1 MNEPDNQP
9 ERPPETDYKQELE
22 RARSQ
27 LLVFARDMSAVYQRK
42 REHERKLGELLEELR
57 TDYLSIV
64 ETLALVVEAK
74 DQYTADHLERCK
86 RYGIALANRI
96 DPGMVTPQ
104 LQYGFLLHDVGKIGI
119 PEAILMKPGPL
130 SAQEIEVMR
139 THPLIGVQI
148 VAPMRRV
155 LDEVTVEVIRHH
167 HERFDGSGYP
177 DSLAKEQIPLSAR
190 IFSVV
195 DSFDAMTT
203 DRPYRRAL
211 RMHEALLRLKQGSG
225 SQFDPDVVT
234 EFEAL
239 LEGTESLDDWCGSPG
254 TGALSGLPISPIRPA
269 RPAEPS
275 D

>member
-1 MNEPDNQP
+1 VESSSPSEVNQP
-9 ERPPETDYKQELE
+9 SAQAGPPAEFETETDYRAELE
-22 RARSQ
+22 RTRSQ

-42 REHERKLGELLEELR
+42 REHEQKLGALLEELR

-74 DQYTADHLERCK
+74 DQYTANHLERCK
-86 RYGIALANRI
+86 RYGIALTSRI
-96 DPGMVTPQ
+96 DPAMITPQ

-130 SAQEIEVMR
+130 TPEEMTVMR

-167 HERFDGSGYP
+167 HERFDGNGYP
-177 DSLAKEQIPLSAR
+177 DGLKGGDIPLSAR

-195 DSFDAMTT
+195 DSFDAMTSN
-203 DRPYRRAL
+203 RPYRKAL
-211 RMHEALLRLKQGSG
+211 ALDEALTRLRAEAGK
-225 SQFDPDVVT
+225 QFDPDVVA
-234 EFEAL
+234 EFEL
-239 LEGTESLDDWCGSPG
+239 LMQSIQSPEDW
-254 TGALSGLPISPIRPA
+254 
-269 RPAEPS
+269 
-275 D
+275 

>member
-1 MNEPDNQP
+1 MSEPQATTPSEFESD
-9 ERPPETDYKQELE
+9 TDYRAELE
-22 RARSQ
+22 RTRSQ

-42 REHERKLGELLEELR
+42 REHEQKLNALLEELR

-74 DQYTADHLERCK
+74 DQYTANHLERCK
-86 RYGIALANRI
+86 RYGIALTNRI
-96 DPGMVTPQ
+96 DPAMVTPQ

-130 SAQEIEVMR
+130 TGEEMTVMR

-167 HERFDGSGYP
+167 HERFDGGGYP
-177 DSLAKEQIPLSAR
+177 DGKAGGDIPLSAR

-211 RMHEALLRLKQGSG
+211 AMDEALTRLRGEAG
-225 SQFDPDVVT
+225 RQFDPDVVD
-234 EFEAL
+234 EFEQLMQAIQSP
-239 LEGTESLDDWCGSPG
+239 EDW
-254 TGALSGLPISPIRPA
+254 
-269 RPAEPS
+269 
-275 D
+275 

>member
-1 MNEPDNQP
+1 MPGVPD
-9 ERPPETDYKQELE
+9 TDYREELE
-22 RARSQ
+22 RTRSQ

-42 REHERKLGELLEELR
+42 REHEQKLDALIRELR

-74 DQYTADHLERCK
+74 DQYTANHLERCK
-86 RYGIALANRI
+86 RYGIALASRI
-96 DPGMVTPQ
+96 DPAMITPQ

-130 SAQEIEVMR
+130 TSEEVEVMR

-167 HERFDGSGYP
+167 HERFDGAGYP
-177 DSLAKEQIPLSAR
+177 DGKAAEDIPLSAR

-203 DRPYRRAL
+203 NRPYRKAMAL
-211 RMHEALLRLKQGSG
+211 DQALEELKAKSG

-239 LEGTESLDDWCGSPG
+239 MGTVDFLGDW
-254 TGALSGLPISPIRPA
+254 
-269 RPAEPS
+269 
-275 D
+275 

>member
-1 MNEPDNQP
+1 VEPPSPADLSEP
-9 ERPPETDYKQELE
+9 AGEGSPVSEVDYRAELE
-22 RARSQ
+22 RTRSQ

-42 REHERKLGELLEELR
+42 REHEQKLGALLEELR

-74 DQYTADHLERCK
+74 DQYTANHLERCK
-86 RYGIALANRI
+86 RYGIALTSRI
-96 DPGMVTPQ
+96 DSGLITPQ

-119 PEAILMKPGPL
+119 PESILMKPGPL
-130 SAQEIEVMR
+130 SADEMAVMR

-167 HERFDGSGYP
+167 HEKFDGSGYP
-177 DSLAKEQIPLSAR
+177 DGKAGDRIPLSAR

-203 DRPYRRAL
+203 DRPYRKAL
-211 RMHEALLRLKQGSG
+211 SLDEALSRLRSESG
-225 SQFDPDVVT
+225 RQFDPEVVV
-234 EFEAL
+234 EFEAMMENTDT
-239 LEGTESLDDWCGSPG
+239 LEGW
-254 TGALSGLPISPIRPA
+254 
-269 RPAEPS
+269 
-275 D
+275 

>member
-1 MNEPDNQP
+1 MESPSLPNLNEPAGESNP
-9 ERPPETDYKQELE
+9 TSETDYRAELE
-22 RARSQ
+22 RTRSQ

-42 REHERKLGELLEELR
+42 REHEQKLGALLEELR

-74 DQYTADHLERCK
+74 DQYTANHLERCK
-86 RYGIALANRI
+86 RYGIALASRI
-96 DPGMVTPQ
+96 DAALISPQ

-130 SAQEIEVMR
+130 TADEMAVMR

-167 HERFDGSGYP
+167 HERFDGDGYP
-177 DSLAKEQIPLSAR
+177 DGKAGERIPLSAR

-203 DRPYRRAL
+203 NRPYRKALPMKEAL
-211 RMHEALLRLKQGSG
+211 RRLRTEAGK
-225 SQFDPDVVT
+225 QFDPEVVT
-234 EFEAL
+234 EFEAMM
-239 LEGTESLDDWCGSPG
+239 ENTESLEGW
-254 TGALSGLPISPIRPA
+254 
-269 RPAEPS
+269 
-275 D
+275 